1 VAQVDLTEEECV
13 YIWKMLNQVSVQGLE
28 SMTIVLGLAEKI
40 ARVSTQS
47 HQSLNGVHEPIIP
60 TN

>member
-1 VAQVDLTEEECV
+1 VAEVDLTQEELL
-13 YIWKMLNQVSVQGLE
+13 YIWKMLNQVSVQGLD

-40 ARVSTQS
+40 ARASNQS
-47 HQSLNGVHEPIIP
+47 YQSLNGVHEPTIP

>member
-1 VAQVDLTEEECV
+1 MAKVDLSEEELL
-13 YIWKMLNQVSVQGLE
+13 YIWKMLNQVTVQGLE

-40 ARVSTQS
+40 AGASSQS
-47 HQSLNGVHEPIIP
+47 QQSLNGVHEPTIP

>member
-1 VAQVDLTEEECV
+1 MAKVDLSEEELL

-40 ARVSTQS
+40 AGASNQS
-47 HQSLNGVHEPIIP
+47 QHSLNGVHEPPIP

>member
-1 VAQVDLTEEECV
+1 MAEIDLTQEELL

-28 SMTIVLGLAEKI
+28 SMTIVLALAEKI
-40 ARVSTQS
+40 ARVSNQS
-47 HQSLNGVHEPIIP
+47 YQPLNGVHEPIIP

>member
-1 VAQVDLTEEECV
+1 VAKVDLTQEELL

-40 ARVSTQS
+40 AGVSNQS
-47 HQSLNGVHEPIIP
+47 QHSLNGVNEPTIP
-60 TN
+60 TK